1 MRRQLLPAL
10 RMLLVLTVL
19 TGLLYPLAMTGIGQT
34 VVGKQADGSLIT
46 DADGKVVGSSLIG
59 QAFDGDQWF
68 HGRPSSAGD
77 GYDAALID
85 LLRARQVPA
94 TLFLNRRWIVANPAL
109 AAELAADPLFE
120 LESHGVRHVPLSVTG
135 SAAYG
140 IAGTASVGEA
150 YDEVVAANDWFA
162 ATLGRTP
169 WFFRSGTA
177 HYDEVAVAISRS
189 VGQAVAGFSVNADA
203 GATYTATQVAG
214 ELARVRPGDIVISHM
229 NRPGR
234 GTSGGY
240 AAALPTLLD
249 RGVRFVRLRDGF

>member
-1 MRRQLLPAL
+1 MATATTPPSSTFSARGRCPPRSSSTA
-10 RMLLVLTVL
+10 
-19 TGLLYPLAMTGIGQT
+19 G
-34 VVGKQADGSLIT
+34 GSWPT
-46 DADGKVVGSSLIG
+46 
-59 QAFDGDQWF
+59 
-68 HGRPSSAGD
+68 RPSP
-77 GYDAALID
+77 LN
-85 LLRARQVPA
+85 LRPTRS
-94 TLFLNRRWIVANPAL
+94 
-109 AAELAADPLFE
+109 FE
-120 LESHGVRHVPLSVTG
+120 LESHGVRHVPLGDRQRGPWNRRDRVG
-135 SAAYG
+135 
-140 IAGTASVGEA
+140 GEA

-234 GTSGGY
+234 GTSGGMPRRCRRCST
-240 AAALPTLLD
+240 AACVSCACATGSD
-249 RGVRFVRLRDGF
+249 

>member
-1 MRRQLLPAL
+1 MSPPWAAAPIPTRAATVAAFSGRRPGQWGLDVEGVTSRLEQAL
-10 RMLLVLTVL
+10 GVALTF
-19 TGLLYPLAMTGIGQT
+19 
-34 VVGKQADGSLIT
+34 
-46 DADGKVVGSSLIG
+46 DACGGG
-59 QAFDGDQWF
+59 NG
-68 HGRPSSAGD
+68 GD

-85 LLRARQVPA
+85 VLRARQVPA

-135 SAAYG
+135 SEAYG